1 MSTIGF
7 LSYYLNVLDPF
18 HLPRRLD
25 DEPSQAPTL
34 IMAGYSYG
42 AMVTATIPPL
52 PDILEKFTNPESHS
66 HAAQIRLRAESLA
79 QQQNIALGDT
89 RAAMLAHRVPS
100 SPSRRAIRVG
110 GSEGSESPKRQSG
123 EFKHGVHELG
133 KALRTSMHVHKRR
146 SGDKNTIGKPHT
158 GDAEEHEKEKNEGKL
173 PPLKG
178 FKAPRAA
185 YLLIS
190 PLQGIVTHV
199 ITMPAIPTQASR
211 SSSQA
216 AENKLAENPTL
227 AVYGDNDVFVGVGKL
242 RAWKERLTSKESS
255 QFDGEEI
262 ALAGHFWIEEGVIGQ
277 LVEMVRTFARKVW
290 E

>member
-18 HLPRRLD
+18 HRPRRLD
-25 DEPSQAPTL
+25 NEPSQAPTL

-52 PDILEKFTNPESHS
+52 PYILEKFANPESHA

-79 QQQNIALGDT
+79 QQQNITLGDT
-89 RAAMLAHRVPS
+89 RTAMLAHRSPS

-110 GSEGSESPKRQSG
+110 GSEGAESPKRQSG

-146 SGDKNTIGKPHT
+146 SGDKSTLGRPHT
-158 GDAEEHEKEKNEGKL
+158 DDAEEHKNEGKL

-178 FKAPRAA
+178 FVAPRAA

-199 ITMPAIPTQASR
+199 IAMPALRTHASK

-227 AVYGDNDVFVGVGKL
+227 AVYGDSDAFVGVGKL
-242 RAWKERLTSKESS
+242 RAWNERLTSKAGSL
-255 QFDGEEI
+255 FDGHEI
-262 ALAGHFWIEEGVIGQ
+262 ALAGHFWIEEGVMGQ
-277 LVEMVRTFARKVW
+277 LVEMVRTFSRKVW